1 MSISRLFQRISQAAE
16 GRPLL
21 TVAVLTGLGALVA
34 LGLRLQGPPPTAL
47 ALTPVVES
55 VLRDAG
61 SPRAGAADADVV
73 VVVFTDYRC
82 PVCRRTDGALERL
95 LASDARVRVHFKDWP
110 ILGEASRLG
119 ARAALAAERQGKY
132 LALHRALMEDPAP
145 LTAER
150 LPDVAR
156 TAGLDAERLA
166 RDMAEHGRDID
177 EQLSRHAAQA
187 FALGLRGTPAYLVG
201 PHLIEGGLDDGKL
214 TRAVA
219 KARRAGPPRPPGQIA
234 PR

>member
-1 MSISRLFQRISQAAE
+1 MSVSRLFQHISQAAE

-21 TVAVLTGLGALVA
+21 TVVVLTSLGALVA
-34 LGLRLQGPPPTAL
+34 LGLRLQGAPPK
-47 ALTPVVES
+47 ALTLTSVVES

-61 SPRAGAADADVV
+61 SPRAGATDADVV

-95 LASDARVRVHFKDWP
+95 LASDPHVRVHFKDWP

-119 ARAALAAERQGKY
+119 AQAALAAERQGKY

-145 LTAER
+145 LSAER
-150 LPDVAR
+150 LPELAR
-156 TAGLDAERLA
+156 KAGLDADRLA

-177 EQLSRHAAQA
+177 EQLNRHAAQA

-201 PHLIEGGLDDGKL
+201 PYLIEGGLDERRL
-214 TRAVA
+214 ARAVA
-219 KARRAGPPRPPGQIA
+219 KARRAGPPR
-234 PR
+234 

>member
-1 MSISRLFQRISQAAE
+1 MSVSRLFQHISQAAE

-21 TVAVLTGLGALVA
+21 TVVVLTSLGALVA
-34 LGLRLQGPPPTAL
+34 LGLRLQGAPPK
-47 ALTPVVES
+47 ALTLTSVVES

-95 LASDARVRVHFKDWP
+95 LASDPHVRVHFKDWP

-119 ARAALAAERQGKY
+119 AQAALAAERQGKY

-145 LTAER
+145 LSAER
-150 LPDVAR
+150 LPELAR
-156 TAGLDAERLA
+156 KAELDADRLA

-177 EQLSRHAAQA
+177 EQLNRHAAQA

-201 PHLIEGGLDDGKL
+201 PYLIEGGLDERRLD
-214 TRAVA
+214 RAVA
-219 KARRAGPPRPPGQIA
+219 KARRAGPPR
-234 PR
+234 

>member
-1 MSISRLFQRISQAAE
+1 MSVSRLFQHISQAAE

-21 TVAVLTGLGALVA
+21 TVVVLTSLGALVA
-34 LGLRLQGPPPTAL
+34 LGLRLQGAPPKAL
-47 ALTPVVES
+47 TLTPVVES

-61 SPRAGAADADVV
+61 SPRAGATDADVV

-95 LASDARVRVHFKDWP
+95 LASDPHVRVHFKDWP

-119 ARAALAAERQGKY
+119 AQAALAAERQGKY

-145 LTAER
+145 LSAER
-150 LPDVAR
+150 LPELAR
-156 TAGLDAERLA
+156 ETGLDADRLA

-177 EQLSRHAAQA
+177 EQLNRHAAQA

-201 PHLIEGGLDDGKL
+201 PYLIEGGLDERRLD
-214 TRAVA
+214 RAVA
-219 KARRAGPPRPPGQIA
+219 KARRAGPPR
-234 PR
+234 